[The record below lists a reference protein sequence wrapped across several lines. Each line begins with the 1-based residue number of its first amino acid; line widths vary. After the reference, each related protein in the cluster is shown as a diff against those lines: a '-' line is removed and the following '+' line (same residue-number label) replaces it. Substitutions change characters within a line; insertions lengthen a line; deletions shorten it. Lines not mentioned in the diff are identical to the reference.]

1 MIKWRNKI
9 PQETRNNGFCMKCK
23 KHRKNCEC
31 CPLKSRIILRS
42 CPNIL
47 ANLTVLGTVAVEEG
61 KDEGAKQ
68 AKAPD
73 CQKSGKVGAGCVEEN
88 THQTRPGN
96 PSDAKHKIKESVCS
110 GVVGP
115 NLSFVL

>member
-1 MIKWRNKI
+1 M
-9 PQETRNNGFCMKCK
+9 
-23 KHRKNCEC
+23 
-31 CPLKSRIILRS
+31 ILR
-42 CPNIL
+42 P
-47 ANLTVLGTVAVEEG
+47 VAVDEG

-73 CQKSGKVGAGCVEEN
+73 CQKSGQVGAGCVEQS
-88 THQTRPGN
+88 THQTWPGDK
-96 PSDAKHKIKESVCS
+96 SDAIHKIKESFCS

>member
-1 MIKWRNKI
+1 M
-9 PQETRNNGFCMKCK
+9 
-23 KHRKNCEC
+23 
-31 CPLKSRIILRS
+31 ILRK
-42 CPNIL
+42 
-47 ANLTVLGTVAVEEG
+47 VAVDEG

-73 CQKSGKVGAGCVEEN
+73 CQKSSKVGAGCVEQN
-88 THQTRPGN
+88 THQTRTGDS
-96 PSDAKHKIKESVCS
+96 SDAIHKIKESFCS

>member
-1 MIKWRNKI
+1 M
-9 PQETRNNGFCMKCK
+9 
-23 KHRKNCEC
+23 
-31 CPLKSRIILRS
+31 ILR
-42 CPNIL
+42 P
-47 ANLTVLGTVAVEEG
+47 VAVDEG

-73 CQKSGKVGAGCVEEN
+73 CQKSGKVGAGCVEQN
-88 THQTRPGN
+88 THQTRTGDS
-96 PSDAKHKIKESVCS
+96 SDAIHKIKESFCS

>member
-1 MIKWRNKI
+1 M
-9 PQETRNNGFCMKCK
+9 
-23 KHRKNCEC
+23 
-31 CPLKSRIILRS
+31 ILR
-42 CPNIL
+42 P
-47 ANLTVLGTVAVEEG
+47 VAVDEG
-61 KDEGAKQ
+61 KEEGAKQ

-73 CQKSGKVGAGCVEEN
+73 CQRSSLVGAGCVEEN